1 MSDRIGQLTARLQAH
16 GVNFLGA
23 GGGRTVD
30 ALEPL
35 DVAAA
40 FGWIKSAA
48 NQAIASYYYSVG
60 NDRHGAVDA
69 LYLIL
74 AREKHRQ
81 QMALSDLLWRHC
93 GGIDQDRTEQKHKA
107 LLLECWPSE
116 AKNEAGDVDLWV
128 RLKEIAEICINESL
142 GERLWNSEIADALGM
157 GKSAYGEQ
165 WAQVVIFA
173 RAEIEAAIASADGD
187 ILAALRK

>member
-16 GVNFLGA
+16 GIDFRSA
-23 GGGRTVD
+23 GGGRTVG

-40 FGWIKSAA
+40 FGFIKVPD
-48 NQAIASYYYSVG
+48 NQVIASYYYSVG
-60 NDRHGAVDA
+60 NDRHGAVDV

-81 QMALSDLLWRHC
+81 QVALANLLWRHC

-107 LLLECWPSE
+107 LLFDCWPSE
-116 AKNEAGDVDLWV
+116 ARNEAGNVDLWV
-128 RLKEIAEICINESL
+128 RLREIAEICIHESI
-142 GERLWNSEIADALGM
+142 GERLWSSEFADALGM

-165 WAQVVIFA
+165 WAQVVSFA
-173 RAEIEAAIASADGD
+173 RAEIESAIAKADED
-187 ILAALRK
+187 ILNALKN